1 MKPSNRLCLTLF
13 TVVVFAVTAVSAGVK
28 VKVDYDKT
36 VDFAK
41 THTYAWHPDG
51 AGEVKILDTMGDDPV
66 KVNAGLEPVIRE
78 AVDREM
84 AKRGF
89 VLDTSGKPDLHL
101 HYYVLIGPNA
111 DSQFRGQFIGG
122 VPAWGLPDFAM
133 TTTSLK
139 VYEQGTVVL
148 DISTAADRTVVW
160 RAIASAELQRQRTP
174 AERKQRIDE
183 GIRETLKKFPPKFK
197 K

>member
-13 TVVVFAVTAVSAGVK
+13 TVIVFAATAVSAGVK
-28 VKVDYDKT
+28 VKVDHDQT
-36 VDFAK
+36 IDFAK

-66 KVNAGLEPVIRE
+66 KTNAALEPVIRE

-89 VLDTSGKPDLHL
+89 ALDTSGKPALHP

>member
-1 MKPSNRLCLTLF
+1 MNPSNRLMLALF
-13 TVVVFAVTAVSAGVK
+13 IVVVLAATAVYAGVK

-36 VDFAK
+36 FDFAT

-51 AGEVKILDTMGDDPV
+51 AGETKILDTMGDDPV
-66 KVNAGLEPVIRE
+66 KVNAALEPMIVE
-78 AVDREM
+78 SVDREL

-101 HYYVLIGPNA
+101 HYYVLIGPES

-122 VPAWGLPDFAM
+122 VPAWGLPDFEM
-133 TTTSLK
+133 STTSLK
-139 VYEQGTVVL
+139 VYEAGTVVL
-148 DISTAADRTVVW
+148 DVSTAANRSVVW

-183 GIRETLKKFPPKFK
+183 GLRQALKKFPPKFK